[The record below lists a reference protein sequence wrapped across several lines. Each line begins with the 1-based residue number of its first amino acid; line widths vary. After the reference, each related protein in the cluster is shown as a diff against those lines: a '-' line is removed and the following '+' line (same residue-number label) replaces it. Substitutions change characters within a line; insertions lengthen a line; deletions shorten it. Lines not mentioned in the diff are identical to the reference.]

1 MINYNLSFVFKALRR
16 GSIRSCHMMSC
27 FFIQINSKLN
37 IGVKS
42 VTKVIVQ
49 NAKSTLK
56 KFRVQSVT
64 WGIV

>member
-1 MINYNLSFVFKALRR
+1 
-16 GSIRSCHMMSC
+16 MMSC

-56 KFRVQSVT
+56 KFRMQSVT
-64 WGIV
+64 